1 MSFQLLYF
9 IVYWIQHS
17 LPFHPL
23 RLSDFSMLSPLT
35 LFDQPCLC
43 LCLGFSQ
50 MILMLPFLLIT
61 LHFSQM
67 GFTDD
72 LTFMVNPPFTFV
84 SAFLGAGIDILIPAR
99 KSTDKIIIRGNAN
112 CKQNFQK
119 QFRHQK
125 NEKADCAGLPAA
137 GRFLDFC
144 WRLESSAIR
153 PQPAGAAGCSLLTQL
168 PAAASGASAPFKKN
182 KTVCGK

>member
-1 MSFQLLYF
+1 
-9 IVYWIQHS
+9 
-17 LPFHPL
+17 
-23 RLSDFSMLSPLT
+23 
-35 LFDQPCLC
+35 
-43 LCLGFSQ
+43 

-112 CKQNFQK
+112 CK
-119 QFRHQK
+119 
-125 NEKADCAGLPAA
+125 
-137 GRFLDFC
+137 
-144 WRLESSAIR
+144 
-153 PQPAGAAGCSLLTQL
+153 
-168 PAAASGASAPFKKN
+168 
-182 KTVCGK
+182 

>member
-1 MSFQLLYF
+1 
-9 IVYWIQHS
+9 
-17 LPFHPL
+17 
-23 RLSDFSMLSPLT
+23 
-35 LFDQPCLC
+35 
-43 LCLGFSQ
+43 

-137 GRFLDFC
+137 VCCRGFSAGRDAPSAADKSC
-144 WRLESSAIR
+144 VSSGQPAKQAVCGLTAELTAAGRR
-153 PQPAGAAGCSLLTQL
+153 PQAAAGGRRS
-168 PAAASGASAPFKKN
+168 AA
-182 KTVCGK
+182 

>member
-1 MSFQLLYF
+1 
-9 IVYWIQHS
+9 
-17 LPFHPL
+17 
-23 RLSDFSMLSPLT
+23 
-35 LFDQPCLC
+35 
-43 LCLGFSQ
+43 

-125 NEKADCAGLPAA
+125 
-137 GRFLDFC
+137 
-144 WRLESSAIR
+144 
-153 PQPAGAAGCSLLTQL
+153 
-168 PAAASGASAPFKKN
+168 KN
-182 KTVCGK
+182 KTGCASLLAADCFILFEGGGRPRSRSRQLRQQRTAGSAGGLRPDGECPAKEGDNSSPLWYDKNKNESEGFYVLYTGKRADPAHG

>member
-125 NEKADCAGLPAA
+125 
-137 GRFLDFC
+137 
-144 WRLESSAIR
+144 
-153 PQPAGAAGCSLLTQL
+153 
-168 PAAASGASAPFKKN
+168 KN
-182 KTVCGK
+182 KTGCASLLAADCFILFEGGGRPRSRSRQSRRAAAWWRNCLNASRNQEDRMRKF

>member
-1 MSFQLLYF
+1 
-9 IVYWIQHS
+9 
-17 LPFHPL
+17 
-23 RLSDFSMLSPLT
+23 MLSPLT

-125 NEKADCAGLPAA
+125 
-137 GRFLDFC
+137 
-144 WRLESSAIR
+144 
-153 PQPAGAAGCSLLTQL
+153 
-168 PAAASGASAPFKKN
+168 KN
-182 KTVCGK
+182 KTGCASLLAADCFILFEGADAPEAAAGSCVSSEQPAAPAGCGLMAELSKRQQKSRKRTDGKSRRQPLSVMV

>member
-1 MSFQLLYF
+1 
-9 IVYWIQHS
+9 
-17 LPFHPL
+17 
-23 RLSDFSMLSPLT
+23 
-35 LFDQPCLC
+35 
-43 LCLGFSQ
+43 

-125 NEKADCAGLPAA
+125 NEKADCAGLLAA
-137 GRFLDFC
+137 GRFFILKEGADAPEAAAGSC
-144 WRLESSAIR
+144 VSSE
-153 PQPAGAAGCSLLTQL
+153 QPAAPAGCGLMAELSKSQQKSRKRTDTEC
-168 PAAASGASAPFKKN
+168 PAKEGDNSSPLWYDKN
-182 KTVCGK
+182 KNESEGFYVLYTGKRADPAHG